1 LSEALQY
8 EVEQFG
14 IKIILVEPGII
25 KTNFPDNIKIAKK
38 ALDPNSPYDD
48 LLQKRINRVKTMFGN
63 GTAPE
68 EVAKVILK
76 TVTLDD
82 KEPDLR
88 YVVGSDANSLLE
100 KRRNMPE
107 REFLKFMSKNILGSE

>member
-1 LSEALQY
+1 MSEALQY

-14 IKIILVEPGII
+14 IKIILIEPGII
-25 KTNFPDNIKIAKK
+25 KTNFPDNIKRAKK
-38 ALDPNSPYDD
+38 AMDSNSPYGI
-48 LLQKRINRVKTMFGN
+48 LLQRRVNRTKTMFEN

-68 EVAKVILK
+68 DVAKVILK
-76 TVTLDD
+76 AVTLHD

-100 KRRNMPE
+100 KRKTMQDS
-107 REFLKFMSKNILGSE
+107 EFLNLMYKNILGSK